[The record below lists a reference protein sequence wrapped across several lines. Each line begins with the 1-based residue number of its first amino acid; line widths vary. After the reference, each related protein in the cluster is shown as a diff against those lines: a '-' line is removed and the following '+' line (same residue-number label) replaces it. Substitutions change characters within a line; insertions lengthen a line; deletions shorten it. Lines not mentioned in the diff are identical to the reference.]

1 MQMKL
6 LALFGILVLLAA
18 GCGGEEDPAATGAG
32 SAAVRKYEDLYS
44 GNFGRAWD
52 ELHPAHQ
59 RIVSR
64 ARFAQ
69 CARQTIAVGDL
80 ESIEVLD
87 VFDDDIRVAGLRER
101 RAKAVRVRVSSFHGE
116 SFTVAEHE
124 VKVGDRW
131 RWILNS
137 AAVAAYRQGRCPR

>member
-1 MQMKL
+1 MRRWAL
-6 LALFGILVLLAA
+6 LGAIVVLAA

-64 ARFAQ
+64 ARFAR

-101 RAKAVRVRVSSFHGE
+101 IAKAVRVRVSSFQGE

-137 AAVAAYRQGRCPR
+137 AAVEAYRQGRCPR

>member
-1 MQMKL
+1 MRRWAA
-6 LALFGILVLLAA
+6 LAVVLVLAA

-32 SAAVRKYEDLYS
+32 AAAVQKYDDLYS

-52 ELHPAHQ
+52 DLHPAHQ
-59 RIVSR
+59 GVVSR
-64 ARFAQ
+64 ARFAR
-69 CARQTIAVGDL
+69 CARETIAVGDL

-87 VFDDDIRVAGLRER
+87 VFDDDIRVAGLQER

-116 SFTVAEHE
+116 SFTTEDHE
-124 VKVGDRW
+124 VEVGDRW

-137 AAVAAYRQGRCPR
+137 AAVAAYRRGRCPR

>member
-1 MQMKL
+1 MRRWAL
-6 LALFGILVLLAA
+6 LAVVAVLAT

-32 SAAVRKYEDLYS
+32 AAAVRKYENLYS

-59 RIVSR
+59 RVVSR
-64 ARFAQ
+64 ARFTQ
-69 CARQTIAVGDL
+69 CARQVIAVGDL

-87 VFDDDIRVAGLRER
+87 VFDDDIHVAGMRER

-116 SFTVAEHE
+116 SFTAEEHE
-124 VKVGDRW
+124 VKVGDTW

-137 AAVAAYRQGRCPR
+137 AAVQAYRQGRCPR

>member
-1 MQMKL
+1 MRRCAL
-6 LALFGILVLLAA
+6 LGLIAVLAA

-32 SAAVRKYEDLYS
+32 SAAVRKYEALYG

-64 ARFAQ
+64 ARFSQ

-87 VFDDDIRVAGLRER
+87 VFDDDIHVAGLRER
-101 RAKAVRVRVSSFHGE
+101 MAKAVRVRVSSFHGE

-137 AAVAAYRQGRCPR
+137 SAVDAYRRGRCPR

>member
-1 MQMKL
+1 MRRWA
-6 LALFGILVLLAA
+6 ALGVVAILAA
-18 GCGGEEDPAATGAG
+18 GCGGEEDLAATGPGA
-32 SAAVRKYEDLYS
+32 AAVDKYEDLYS

-52 ELHPAHQ
+52 DLHPAHQ

-64 ARFAQ
+64 AQFSR
-69 CARQTIAVGDL
+69 CARREVAVGDL

-101 RAKAVRVRVSSFHGE
+101 RAKAVRVRVTSFHGE
-116 SFTVAEHE
+116 SFTVADHE
-124 VKVGDRW
+124 IKIGDRW

-137 AAVAAYRQGRCPR
+137 AAVAAYRRGGCPR

>member
-1 MQMKL
+1 MRRWA
-6 LALFGILVLLAA
+6 ALGVVAILAA
-18 GCGGEEDPAATGAG
+18 GCGGEEDLAATGPGA
-32 SAAVRKYEDLYS
+32 AAVDKYEDLYS

-52 ELHPAHQ
+52 DLHPAHQ

-64 ARFAQ
+64 AQFSR
-69 CARQTIAVGDL
+69 CARQEVAVGDL

-101 RAKAVRVRVSSFHGE
+101 RAKAVRVRVTSFHGE
-116 SFTVAEHE
+116 SFTVADHE
-124 VKVGDRW
+124 IKIGDRW

-137 AAVAAYRQGRCPR
+137 AAVAAYRRGGCPR

>member
-1 MQMKL
+1 MRRWAL
-6 LALFGILVLLAA
+6 LGVVVVLAA

-32 SAAVRKYEDLYS
+32 AAAVRKYEDLYS
-44 GNFGRAWD
+44 GNFGRAWE

-64 ARFAQ
+64 ARFAG
-69 CARQTIAVGDL
+69 CAGEEIAVGDL

-87 VFDDDIRVAGLRER
+87 VFDDDIRVVGLRER

-116 SFTVAEHE
+116 SFTVADHE

-137 AAVAAYRQGRCPR
+137 AAVEAYRQGRCPR

>member
-1 MQMKL
+1 MRRWAL
-6 LALFGILVLLAA
+6 LGIVAVLLA
-18 GCGGEEDPAATGAG
+18 GCGGEEDLAATGPGA
-32 SAAVRKYEDLYS
+32 AAVRKYENLY
-44 GNFGRAWD
+44 GGHFERAWN

-59 RIVSR
+59 RLVSR

-69 CARQTIAVGDL
+69 CARSAIAVGDL

-87 VFDDDIRVAGLRER
+87 VFDDDIRIAGLRER

-124 VKVGDRW
+124 VKLGDGW
-131 RWILNS
+131 RWVLNS
-137 AAVAAYRQGRCPR
+137 AAVRAYDRGRCPQ

>member
-1 MQMKL
+1 MRRWAL
-6 LALFGILVLLAA
+6 LVVLAALAA

-32 SAAVRKYEDLYS
+32 AAAVQKYENLYS

-52 ELHPAHQ
+52 DLHPAHQ
-59 RIVSR
+59 RVVSR
-64 ARFAQ
+64 ARFTQ

-87 VFDDDIRVAGLRER
+87 VFDDDIRIAGLSER
-101 RAKAVRVRVSSFHGE
+101 RAEAVRVRVSSFHGE
-116 SFTVAEHE
+116 SFTTEDHE
-124 VKVGDRW
+124 VEVGDRW

>member
-1 MQMKL
+1 MRRWAL
-6 LALFGILVLLAA
+6 LALVAFLAV

-32 SAAVRKYEDLYS
+32 AAAVRKYENLYS

-52 ELHPAHQ
+52 DLHPAHQ
-59 RIVSR
+59 RVASR
-64 ARFAQ
+64 TRFAQ
-69 CARQTIAVGDL
+69 CARQAIAVGDL

-87 VFDDDIRVAGLRER
+87 VFDDDIRVAGLSER

-116 SFTVAEHE
+116 SFTDEDHE
-124 VKVGDRW
+124 VEVGDRW

-137 AAVAAYRQGRCPR
+137 AAVGAYRQGRCPR